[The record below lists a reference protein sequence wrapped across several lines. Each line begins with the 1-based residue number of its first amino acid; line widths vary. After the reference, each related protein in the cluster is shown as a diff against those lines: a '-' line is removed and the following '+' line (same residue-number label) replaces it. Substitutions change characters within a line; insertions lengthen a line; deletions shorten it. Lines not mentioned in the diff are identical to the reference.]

1 MKIASFCIG
10 LSLFCSSPVA
20 MTYELATHARL
31 TLSAF
36 NQSSLQSDP
45 TRLRDLGIPSLK
57 YSELGGQY
65 FDVRGD
71 TTRIRSAKVFDY
83 DLGKMPG
90 VEGVLGDPRIPFRV
104 SGWLMRGAIRED
116 DSGRTVG
123 QYFTTV
129 EVEPEDDPDIN
140 INRWCNHFFDPLTY
154 KPLTD
159 INAQFLCLVET
170 YASAPVWASGAIDP
184 FQSPQQ
190 EQTDRRNHFT
200 IYDARE
206 AMWRALTGYDRN
218 QNVVASTGVQ
228 RKAYWA
234 TTFRSLG
241 DVLHLNQDM
250 AQPQHTRNE
259 SHGLRH
265 AGIYEKYIDARAKG
279 DTTFKIDGRA
289 VSPATMAPLIYT
301 GYATPRFNYYSKYWS
316 TAHGGDSSDNGKGLA
331 DYSNRGFF
339 TQARNINDSALDYP
353 FPSHDL
359 SKYGSLVIPTAAGLK
374 EEYLTAVVP
383 DKYLNQSSDPIRMTR
398 ASMWDDSLIASEGIP
413 TAATYSL
420 DQATYDDRVALLLP
434 RAVGY
439 SAGLLDYVFNG
450 RLLIALPDAGAYAVS
465 DHSTGQGFTKVQLK
479 LTNATPPLIENNV
492 PYPQNMISGTVVA
505 IVKFHYNKC
514 YQSDLSGE
522 YGAPGIA
529 FDTCRDRLPSQV
541 NPSLDFDDSAESIVV
556 SATKTLTLSAG
567 ATSPLDFDFSRSP
580 IPLNAT
586 DVYLQVA
593 YRGPLG
599 PDTQTAEQDVV
610 VVGTKDIS
618 EPTYFSYFNASDY
631 IHIGSKVFTRQDV
644 TARQDLLASV
654 RPSTCVTGSPPN
666 RRLAD
671 DCLLPFDLTMKFSF
685 ADLNNPAVV
694 VTNLP
699 PRRYL
704 RFAILTDL
712 EPSSTTAAKS
722 TAENSRRLKI
732 RVDPVEGDPG
742 AARDKSL
749 LYQQGICLPLDP
761 IDIVPIRNQLQFESD
776 PPAFANSSESLYKV
790 RGVYGDTQV
799 ECVVNGDASA
809 VNANDDREVSMSP
822 LDSNTAEVRPFPLL
836 VSPAFLGP

>member
-1 MKIASFCIG
+1 MSWPTLGVVCLG
-10 LSLFCSSPVA
+10 VA
-20 MTYELATHARL
+20 VSANSVGYDLATHAHI
-31 TLSAF
+31 TLEAF
-36 NQSSLQSDP
+36 NQSLLQSDP
-45 TRLRDLGIPSLK
+45 ARLRDLGIPSLQ
-57 YSELGGQY
+57 YTTLGDKY
-65 FDVRGD
+65 FDIRGND
-71 TTRIRSAKVFDY
+71 VQPRESYPFDF
-83 DLGKMPG
+83 DLKKMPG
-90 VEGVLGDPRIPFRV
+90 VEGANADRRIPSRLH
-104 SGWLMRGAIRED
+104 GWLMRGAIRED
-116 DSGRTVG
+116 DSGEMAGV
-123 QYFTTV
+123 YFAD
-129 EVEPEDDPDIN
+129 EREPQDDPFVN

-154 KPLTD
+154 FALTD
-159 INAQFLCLVET
+159 PNAVVLCLT
-170 YASAPVWASGAIDP
+170 DTHASAPVWASGAIDP
-184 FQSPQQ
+184 FQTPQQ
-190 EQTDRRNHFT
+190 EQVPRSNRFT
-200 IYDARE
+200 LYDARE
-206 AMWRALTGYDRN
+206 AMWRALTGHDRN
-218 QNVVASTGVQ
+218 QNVVASTGVD

-259 SHGLRH
+259 SHGIGH
-265 AGIYEKYIDARAKG
+265 AAVYEKYINARARG
-279 DTTFKIDGRA
+279 DKKFEIDGRT
-289 VSPATMAPLIYT
+289 VVPATMAPLIYA
-301 GYATPRFNYYSKYWS
+301 GYPAPTFNHYSKYWS
-316 TAHGGDSSDNGKGLA
+316 TGRGQASSDNGKGLA

-339 TQARNINDSALDYP
+339 TPARNIDDSDYP
-353 FPSHDL
+353 LPSHDL
-359 SKYGSLVIPTAAGLK
+359 SKYGSLAIPTAAGLK

-522 YGAPGIA
+522 YGAPGVA

-556 SATKTLTLSAG
+556 SAPKTLTLNAG
-567 ATSPLDFDFSRSP
+567 ATVALDFDFSRSP

-644 TARQDLLASV
+644 AARQDLLAFV
-654 RPSTCVTGSPPN
+654 RVPVL
-666 RRLAD
+666 RARLQ
-671 DCLLPFDLTMKFSF
+671 
-685 ADLNNPAVV
+685 
-694 VTNLP
+694 
-699 PRRYL
+699 
-704 RFAILTDL
+704 
-712 EPSSTTAAKS
+712 TAGWQM
-722 TAENSRRLKI
+722 I
-732 RVDPVEGDPG
+732 VFV
-742 AARDKSL
+742 
-749 LYQQGICLPLDP
+749 PL
-761 IDIVPIRNQLQFESD
+761 I
-776 PPAFANSSESLYKV
+776 
-790 RGVYGDTQV
+790 
-799 ECVVNGDASA
+799 
-809 VNANDDREVSMSP
+809 
-822 LDSNTAEVRPFPLL
+822 
-836 VSPAFLGP
+836 